1 MMKTVQFL
9 LSLGLSIAMGT
20 AVAQA
25 EEAPKPV
32 NSKCPISGKA
42 IDAEQTSTYTK
53 VVGFCC
59 EKCLAK
65 YNENPAAHL
74 AKIAEMPAAKIVNSK
89 CPVSGKAI
97 DAEQTAMLHGAKVG
111 LCCEKCVA
119 KFKEDPAA
127 HAAKVVYDTAA
138 NEKCPVSD
146 KDVDPEQVAT
156 FTANVAF
163 CCEKCKAKFDEAPDK
178 SIGKVEFDSVEKK

>member
-25 EEAPKPV
+25 EEAAKPV
-32 NSKCPISGKA
+32 NSKCPVSGKA
-42 IDAEQTSTYTK
+42 VDAEQTSTYTK

-59 EKCLAK
+59 GKCLAK
-65 YNENPAAHL
+65 HNKNPAANV
-74 AKIAEMPAAKIVNSK
+74 AKIAEMPADKIVNTK

-111 LCCEKCVA
+111 FCCEKCLG
-119 KFKEDPAA
+119 KFKEDPEAL
-127 HAAKVVYDTAA
+127 AAKVVYDNAA
-138 NEKCPVSD
+138 NEECPASGEA
-146 KDVDPEQVAT
+146 VDPEQVAT
-156 FTANVAF
+156 FTAKVAF

-178 SIGKVEFDSVEKK
+178 SIAKVEFDSVEKK